1 MRSFAKR
8 NPMVE
13 EGTYGER
20 CFGVF
25 CQWVTA
31 VAHLADNV
39 INEEQQKLFD
49 TTQWRTCRPWLSYND
64 LHSSYTKFLRISLG
78 TMQCGNTTL
87 GNDQVAAL
95 VYFERKMTTNR
106 HDSDNITDII
116 LSLYT
121 RTSTRRTARTV
132 VFRDVNTELIRRG
145 LVPLLDNTREWLC
158 ALQALG
164 DPSRENNY
172 HVLYLERILPSAKQ
186 IEDVLL
192 LYYVEAAEAAEAAD
206 TDPFQEI
213 SEYFRVRKI
222 PFTRNSLAWISV
234 ANKYP
239 NLQRIPFD
247 LQTHI
252 DQWFVKAIPGQ
263 TKCRRSEVI
272 DVVNFSLT
280 TPIEPES
287 IMWTHCI
294 GDKDRVNLNRKTH
307 VDYRRILDQ
316 HFEISEI
323 PKPLLKLIHQVR
335 PYAPVVQVPFLL
347 RAMTCKAG
355 FRAGDVEVHLRKKQ
369 RVNWT
374 WVARTY
380 LAPGQGLG
388 VVSFCNFWLKH
399 HGYETYHDTSQV
411 WAFTKNMRLRR
422 DVVHAMALIR
432 EKQPEAFLK
441 PPQQLKTI
449 VGKRKVVRIYDPYV
463 IEDAPTPKHP
473 KRTRLLLNRTYQWAL
488 HSKSMEWKWAM
499 SIRKESESRKP
510 RRGATQ
516 IKNADEYD
524 SNEFMLNN

>member
-1 MRSFAKR
+1 
-8 NPMVE
+8 MVE

-87 GNDQVAAL
+87 SNDQVAAL

-106 HDSDNITDII
+106 HDSDSITDII

-192 LYYVEAAEAAEAAD
+192 LYYVEAAEATD

-222 PFTRNSLAWISV
+222 PFTRNSLAW
-234 ANKYP
+234 
-239 NLQRIPFD
+239 
-247 LQTHI
+247 
-252 DQWFVKAIPGQ
+252 
-263 TKCRRSEVI
+263 
-272 DVVNFSLT
+272 
-280 TPIEPES
+280 
-287 IMWTHCI
+287 
-294 GDKDRVNLNRKTH
+294 
-307 VDYRRILDQ
+307 
-316 HFEISEI
+316 
-323 PKPLLKLIHQVR
+323 
-335 PYAPVVQVPFLL
+335 
-347 RAMTCKAG
+347 
-355 FRAGDVEVHLRKKQ
+355 
-369 RVNWT
+369 
-374 WVARTY
+374 
-380 LAPGQGLG
+380 
-388 VVSFCNFWLKH
+388 
-399 HGYETYHDTSQV
+399 
-411 WAFTKNMRLRR
+411 
-422 DVVHAMALIR
+422 
-432 EKQPEAFLK
+432 
-441 PPQQLKTI
+441 
-449 VGKRKVVRIYDPYV
+449 
-463 IEDAPTPKHP
+463 
-473 KRTRLLLNRTYQWAL
+473 
-488 HSKSMEWKWAM
+488 KS
-499 SIRKESESRKP
+499 R
-510 RRGATQ
+510 
-516 IKNADEYD
+516 Y
-524 SNEFMLNN
+524 